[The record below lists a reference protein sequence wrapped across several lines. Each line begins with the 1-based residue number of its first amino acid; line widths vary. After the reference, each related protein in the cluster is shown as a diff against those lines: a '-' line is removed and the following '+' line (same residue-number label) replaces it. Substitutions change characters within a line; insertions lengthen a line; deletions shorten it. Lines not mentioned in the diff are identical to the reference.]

1 MTKSSQ
7 NAALGIE
14 AVAQRSGLSQHL
26 IRIWERRYAVVQP
39 IRTESNRRLY
49 SEADVVRLALLNR
62 AVHAGHRIS
71 DVATIPTP
79 KLEQLVG
86 KDFPNAAVS
95 RVKSKGVSPN
105 FVELALSAVV
115 QFDSEELGAILSHAE
130 VDLGQARALDQ
141 VVMPLMEKI
150 GEMWKDGD
158 IRVAH
163 EHMATAVIRNHVG
176 AFLASMRYPAHAP
189 AIVVATPAGQLHEVG
204 ALVVAVAA
212 ALEGWRPVFLG
223 PNLPADEIAGAVQK
237 SGACAVALSLVFPS
251 DDPKLP
257 AELSRL
263 RRLLSDD
270 VSLLIGGRAA
280 ESYGN
285 AIDSIHA
292 SRMKDIGGFRRQL
305 DMLRSGKTTHSA
317 QKSKRAV
324 NVQRRPLVGK
334 SRLIR

>member
-7 NAALGIE
+7 IAGLGIE

-26 IRIWERRYAVVQP
+26 IRIWERRYAAVRP

-49 SEADVVRLALLNR
+49 TEADVDRLALLNR

-71 DVATIPTP
+71 DIATLSTP

-86 KDFPNAAVS
+86 KDFPNGS
-95 RVKSKGVSPN
+95 LSKVRGNGVSPN
-105 FVELALSAVV
+105 FVELALHAIT

-141 VVMPLMEKI
+141 VVMPLMERI

-163 EHMATAVIRNHVG
+163 EHMATATIQNHVG
-176 AFLASMRYPAHAP
+176 ALLASMRYPANAP
-189 AIVVATPAGQLHEVG
+189 SVVVATPAGQLHEVG
-204 ALVVAVAA
+204 ALIVAVAA

-223 PNLPADEIAGAVQK
+223 SNLPADEIAGAVQK
-237 SGACAVALSLVFPS
+237 SGARAVAISLVFPF

-257 AELSRL
+257 AELNRL
-263 RRLLSDD
+263 RRLLSEK
-270 VSLLIGGRAA
+270 VPILVGGRAA

-292 SRMKDIGGFRRQL
+292 SRMTDIGGFRRQL
-305 DMLRSGKTTHSA
+305 DVLRSGKTTPSI
-317 QKSKRAV
+317 QKSKKAR
-324 NVQRRPLVGK
+324 
-334 SRLIR
+334 

>member
-7 NAALGIE
+7 NAGLGIE
-14 AVAQRSGLSQHL
+14 AAAQRSGLSQHL
-26 IRIWERRYAVVQP
+26 IRIWERRYAVVRP

-71 DVATIPTP
+71 DIATISTP
-79 KLEQLVG
+79 KLKQLVG
-86 KDFPNAAVS
+86 RDFPIAAVS
-95 RVKSKGVSPN
+95 RVKGKGVSPN
-105 FVELALSAVV
+105 FVELALNAII

-141 VVMPLMEKI
+141 VVLPLMESL
-150 GEMWKDGD
+150 GRMWKEGS
-158 IRVAH
+158 IRIAH
-163 EHMATAVIRNHVG
+163 EHMATAVVRNHVG
-176 AFLASMRYPAHAP
+176 ALLASMRYPANTP
-189 AIVVATPAGQLHEVG
+189 SIVVATPTGQLHEVG

-212 ALEGWRPVFLG
+212 ALEGWRPVYLG

-237 SGACAVALSLVFPS
+237 SSARAVALSLVFSS

-257 AELSRL
+257 AELGRL
-263 RRLLSDD
+263 RRLLSEG

-280 ESYGN
+280 EAYRS

-292 SRMKDIGGFRRQL
+292 FRLTNISDFRRQL
-305 DMLRSGKTTHSA
+305 DLLRSGKTTHSI
-317 QKSKRAV
+317 QKSKRV
-324 NVQRRPLVGK
+324 R
-334 SRLIR
+334 

>member
-1 MTKSSQ
+1 MTKSAQ
-7 NAALGIE
+7 IAGLGIE

-26 IRIWERRYAVVQP
+26 IRIWERRYAAVQP

-49 SEADVVRLALLNR
+49 TEADVVRLALLNR

-71 DVATIPTP
+71 DIATVSTP

-86 KDFPNAAVS
+86 KDFLNPAVS
-95 RVKSKGVSPN
+95 RAKGTGASPD
-105 FVELALSAVV
+105 FVELALSAIV

-141 VVMPLMEKI
+141 VVMPLMEKL
-150 GEMWKDGD
+150 GELWRDGN
-158 IRVAH
+158 IRIAH

-176 AFLASMRYPAHAP
+176 ALLGSMRYPANAP
-189 AIVVATPAGQLHEVG
+189 SIVVATPAGQLHEVG

-223 PNLPADEIAGAVQK
+223 SNLPADEIAGAVQK
-237 SGACAVALSLVFPS
+237 SGARAVALSLVFPS

-263 RRLLSDD
+263 RRLLSDN

-280 ESYGN
+280 EAYVD

-292 SRMKDIGGFRRQL
+292 SLMTNIGGFRRQL
-305 DMLRSGKTTHSA
+305 DMLRSGKAAHSVR
-317 QKSKRAV
+317 KSKK
-324 NVQRRPLVGK
+324 G
-334 SRLIR
+334 

>member
-1 MTKSSQ
+1 MVKS
-7 NAALGIE
+7 AEIAGLGIE
-14 AVAQRSGLSQHL
+14 VVAQRAGLSQHL

-39 IRTESNRRLY
+39 VRTESNRRLY
-49 SEADVVRLALLNR
+49 SEADVTRLALLNR
-62 AVHAGHRIS
+62 AVHVGHRIG
-71 DVATIPTP
+71 DIATLSTP

-86 KDFPNAAVS
+86 KDF
-95 RVKSKGVSPN
+95 SKPGLARGKGNGTIPN
-105 FVELALSAVV
+105 FVELALSAIV

-130 VDLGQARALDQ
+130 VDLGQARVLDQ

-176 AFLASMRYPAHAP
+176 AFLASMRYPANAP
-189 AIVVATPAGQLHEVG
+189 SIVVATPAGQLHEVG

-212 ALEGWRPVFLG
+212 ALEGWRPVYLG
-223 PNLPADEIAGAVQK
+223 PNLPADEIAGAVQN
-237 SGACAVALSLVFPS
+237 SSARAVALSLVFPS

-257 AELSRL
+257 AELNRL
-263 RRLLSDD
+263 RRLLSDE

-280 ESYGN
+280 ETYKD

-292 SRMKDIGGFRRQL
+292 FRMTDIGGFRRQL
-305 DMLRSGKTTHSA
+305 DRLRSGKTAPSF
-317 QKSKRAV
+317 QKSKKAR
-324 NVQRRPLVGK
+324 
-334 SRLIR
+334 

>member
-1 MTKSSQ
+1 MVKS
-7 NAALGIE
+7 AEIAGLGIE

-26 IRIWERRYAVVQP
+26 IRIWERRYAVVRP

-49 SEADVVRLALLNR
+49 SEADVARLALLNR
-62 AVHAGHRIS
+62 AVHVGHRIG
-71 DVATIPTP
+71 DIATLSTP

-86 KDFPNAAVS
+86 KDFPKPAL
-95 RVKSKGVSPN
+95 SKGKGKGASPN
-105 FVELALSAVV
+105 FVELAMHAIT

-130 VDLGQARALDQ
+130 VDLGQARVLDQ
-141 VVMPLMEKI
+141 VVMPLMRML
-150 GEMWKDGD
+150 GEMWRDGN
-158 IRVAH
+158 IRIAH

-176 AFLASMRYPAHAP
+176 AILASMRYPANAP
-189 AIVVATPAGQLHEVG
+189 SIVVATPAGQLHEVG

-237 SGACAVALSLVFPS
+237 SGARAIALSLVFPS

-257 AELSRL
+257 AELNRL
-263 RRLLSDD
+263 RRLLPEQ

-280 ESYGN
+280 EAYKD

-292 SRMKDIGGFRRQL
+292 SLLTDIVDLRRQL
-305 DMLRSGKTTHSA
+305 DSLRSGKGAQSA
-317 QKSKRAV
+317 QRV
-324 NVQRRPLVGK
+324 K
-334 SRLIR
+334 SRD